1 MYACAFPCVPE
12 YDLTFPPL
20 PPLIKICLI
29 QVVVP
34 VVARK
39 KGMGEFYTRADGR
52 DPKRPR
58 SLIPEPVSHDPVQAK
73 LVLIALRSN
82 QAPGTFG
89 YDYSKIRSRLDED
102 IPMAEITVDKN
113 AEAKPPE
120 PQMNSGEAPMK
131 EGREEKVEEHVRMR
145 MQPSPAPFSRYQ
157 RSAEHENEGRSGLST
172 GLTTADIKPPVSEG
186 PRRTVP
192 GGEELEAGCC
202 KCVIM

>member
-1 MYACAFPCVPE
+1 MSPKDDPLVNIPYQRTRTWLMPSPPGRNRSRQVATGTMYACAFPCVPE
-12 YDLTFPPL
+12 YDLTFLPL
-20 PPLIKICLI
+20 PPLIKICLM

-73 LVLIALRSN
+73 LVLIALRLN

-131 EGREEKVEEHVRMR
+131 EGREENVEE
-145 MQPSPAPFSRYQ
+145 
-157 RSAEHENEGRSGLST
+157 
-172 GLTTADIKPPVSEG
+172 
-186 PRRTVP
+186 
-192 GGEELEAGCC
+192 
-202 KCVIM
+202 